1 MALTFEQGLVFAVLL
16 LALVLFVWGKWRY
29 DIVALLALMTL
40 VLSGILPP
48 EGAFQGLGHP
58 AVVTVMAV
66 LVCSRGL
73 QNSGAIDWITRWF
86 TGIGNNMV
94 VQLAALCGL
103 VAFLSAFMNNIGALA
118 ILMPVA
124 ISMAR
129 KSKRSAALYLM
140 PLAFS
145 AHFGGMMTLIGTP
158 PNLIISSFRAS
169 AVGEPFRMFDLTSVG
184 LPITIVGVLFT
195 ALIGWRL
202 IPKRQ
207 GQGLIQELYQIEG
220 YLSEVTVP
228 ANSILVGKS
237 LVELRTVT
245 QADVTVIGLVR
256 NGYHVA
262 SPSSYEMV
270 RADDKL
276 IVKADASNLKDL
288 ISDAGLNLAEAK
300 PVSEKTLEGVS
311 VVEAVVVPSSNARR
325 KTARSLNLRAA
336 YGLNLLA
343 ISRHGAHIESQLRD
357 VSFRVGDVL
366 LLQGRSETL
375 PEALQSLGFL
385 PLAQRKL
392 TLAQPRRMVQAVLTF
407 GISVVLAAAGVLP
420 VHIAFVLAGIV
431 MVLTGLLTLREAYDS
446 VDLPIVILLAAM
458 IPVGI
463 ALETTGGAALIAFQV
478 VNLSGVL
485 SPAIIMVVMMIF
497 TMFLS
502 DLINNAAAAVLMA
515 PIVIRISQELGVSP
529 DPFLIA
535 LTISASC
542 AFLTPIGHQSNT
554 LVLAPGEYRFG
565 DFWRLGLPLEILI
578 ILVATPL
585 ILFFWP
591 M

>member
-1 MALTFEQGLVFAVLL
+1 LTFEQVLVYAVLFL
-16 LALVLFVWGKWRY
+16 TLFLFVWGKWRY
-29 DIVALLALMTL
+29 DIVALLALLILT
-40 VLSGILPP
+40 VSGIL
-48 EGAFQGLGHP
+48 GANEAFLGLGHP

-73 QNSGAIDWITRWF
+73 QNSGAIDWVARWF
-86 TGIGNNMV
+86 TGVGQNLIL
-94 VQLAALCGL
+94 QLAALCGL
-103 VAFLSAFMNNIGALA
+103 VGILSAFMNNIGALA

-145 AHFGGMMTLIGTP
+145 AHFGGMITLIGTP
-158 PNLIISSFRAS
+158 PNLIISSFRAG
-169 AVGEPFRMFDLTSVG
+169 VTGEPFGMFDLSTVG
-184 LPITIVGVLFT
+184 LPLMVVGVLFI
-195 ALIGWRL
+195 ALVGWRL
-202 IPKRQ
+202 IPQRD
-207 GQGLIQELYQIEG
+207 GHGLAEELYRVEG
-220 YLSEVTVP
+220 YLSEVSVP

-237 LVELRTVT
+237 LMELRSIT
-245 QADVTVIGLVR
+245 QADVTMIGLVR
-256 NGYHVA
+256 DGYHIA
-262 SPSSYEMV
+262 SPSSYEVV
-270 RADDKL
+270 REHDKL
-276 IVKADASNLKDL
+276 IVKADAINLKEL
-288 ISDAGLNLAEAK
+288 ISDAALDLAEAK
-300 PVSEKTLEGVS
+300 PVTEKTLEGVS
-311 VVEAVVVPSSNARR
+311 VVEAVVVPASNLRR
-325 KTARSLNLRAA
+325 KSARSLNLRAT

-343 ISRHGAHIESQLRD
+343 ISRHGEHLESQLRD
-357 VSFRVGDVL
+357 ISFRVGDVL

-375 PEALQSLGFL
+375 PAALKTLGIL
-385 PLAQRKL
+385 PLAERKL
-392 TLAQPRRMVQAVLTF
+392 TLAQPRRMVLAVMLF
-407 GISVVLAAAGVLP
+407 GISVALAALGIFP
-420 VHIAFVLAGIV
+420 VHVAFVLAAMA

-458 IPVGI
+458 IPVGL
-463 ALETTGGAALIAFQV
+463 ALESTGGAALIALQV
-478 VNLSGVL
+478 VNLADVL
-485 SPAIIMVVMMIF
+485 TPAAIMVVIMIF

-554 LVLAPGEYRFG
+554 LVLEPGGYKFG
-565 DFWRLGLPLEILI
+565 DYWRLGLPLEILI
-578 ILVATPL
+578 IAVATPL

-591 M
+591 L